1 MLKVV
6 LKITTYLFRVVLMLV
21 MGNRGLCLN
30 VVFTL
35 DVGKVS
41 LSENLGIIGN
51 NIVKY
56 IHILLFSFEV
66 TMIHVLGFYS

>member
-1 MLKVV
+1 
-6 LKITTYLFRVVLMLV
+6 MLV
-21 MGNRGLCLN
+21 VGCRDLCLS
-30 VVFTL
+30 VVFVL

-56 IHILLFSFEV
+56 IHILLFSFEA